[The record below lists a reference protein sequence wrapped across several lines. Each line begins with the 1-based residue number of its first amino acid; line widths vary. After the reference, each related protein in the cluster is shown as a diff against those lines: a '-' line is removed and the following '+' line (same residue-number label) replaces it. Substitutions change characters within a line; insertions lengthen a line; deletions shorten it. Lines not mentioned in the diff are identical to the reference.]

1 MRGAMLE
8 NYFMPILRTGRALL
22 APPFDIFFGATRDK
36 KRLAKVK
43 HLFWLSSEGMNFS
56 RHPPR
61 EFVSG
66 T

>member
-1 MRGAMLE
+1 MLE

-43 HLFWLSSEGMNFS
+43 HLFWLSSEGINFS
-56 RHPPR
+56 RRSPR
-61 EFVSG
+61 EFASG